1 MLGSFFIG
9 NNNVHDLIKVIRH
22 LYYIFAGT
30 MQCFVFAIFLS
41 EIIDQKDLLL
51 YSISRTLHRFLANSV
66 RCKFHLKRAG
76 AIYENI

>member
-51 YSISRTLHRFLANSV
+51 YSISHYTEEHCTGFWQIL
-66 RCKFHLKRAG
+66 
-76 AIYENI
+76 